1 MISIIA
7 FSLMLISILSSII
20 PALMTSACDLFSMI
34 QVNIV
39 ADYLMI
45 TLNIYQL
52 SYIMMHY

>member
-1 MISIIA
+1 MILIIA

-20 PALMTSACDLFSMI
+20 PALMTSAYDLFLMI